1 MKILI
6 LGGEGMFGSGLVKN
20 LSSSFELAYTVHL
33 QKKTQNKLDSKIK
46 RHENV
51 NAFDMH
57 SMAKVFA
64 DFRPDIVINAIG
76 IVKQKVTIDSEVETI
91 ELNALF
97 PFKLQKLCE
106 LMSCKLILL
115 STDCVFKGD
124 SGNYSE
130 ESFADAN
137 DLYGKTKIL
146 GEICDRR
153 NVLTIRTSTI
163 GLELASNKGLIE
175 WFLSQTGTIS
185 GYTKAIYSGFVMSEF
200 SKILSLILL
209 NHTNLCGLYHISSNP
224 ISKYELLN
232 TLKNKINKKDI
243 NVKIDDTFI
252 CDRSLDSSKFRSL
265 TKYVPPSW
273 DAMLDNLAEEILKR

>member
-46 RHENV
+46 RYENV

-232 TLKNKINKKDI
+232 TLKNKINMKDI

>member
-46 RHENV
+46 RYENV

-97 PFKLQKLCE
+97 PFKLQK
-106 LMSCKLILL
+106 SCKLILL

>member
-46 RHENV
+46 RYENV

-224 ISKYELLN
+224 ISKYEL
-232 TLKNKINKKDI
+232 
-243 NVKIDDTFI
+243 
-252 CDRSLDSSKFRSL
+252 
-265 TKYVPPSW
+265 
-273 DAMLDNLAEEILKR
+273 

>member
-46 RHENV
+46 RYENV

-76 IVKQKVTIDSEVETI
+76 IVKQKDTIDSEVETI

-185 GYTKAIYSGFVMSEF
+185 
-200 SKILSLILL
+200 
-209 NHTNLCGLYHISSNP
+209 NP